1 MIKPA
6 REIIYGVCDKTGDC
20 DSYFGFFKNYEDA
33 QKEIKIQ
40 SDRLKEDLGLMDI
53 VVKKDRSVIMRTDRV
68 EELVIVIHEYVLR

>member
-6 REIIYGVCDKTGDC
+6 RDIIYGVCDKTGDC

-40 SDRLKEDLGLMDI
+40 SDRFKEDLGLMYI

>member
-1 MIKPA
+1 MIKPS
-6 REIIYGVCDKTGDC
+6 RDIIYGVCDKTGDC

-40 SDRLKEDLGLMDI
+40 SDRFKEDLGLMDI

>member
-6 REIIYGVCDKTGDC
+6 RDIIYGVCDKTGDC